1 MTPAAAPLSGA
12 GGRAV
17 PQAIRHPVLPQASHP
32 PLLPT
37 EADEAVA
44 KLLGKRTLLRYFYLQ
59 PLARRFVASV
69 DNLGR
74 QPAPT
79 DLWLL
84 RPAKGE
90 LALARG
96 RAGEGGQQISTRGN
110 GRRYEGFV
118 RWVMSTDNARL
129 LALYERLY
137 PLLQQ
142 SYVELGHPDGY
153 FNDRLIEVIDQML
166 ATPKPKAPLRVQP
179 ARPDPNRSTPPKPRF
194 EFSDA
199 GLEGLGT
206 GQKIMLRIGPHN
218 AAQLA
223 SKLKALRAGL
233 VQLSTPGRR

>member
-1 MTPAAAPLSGA
+1 VQP
-12 GGRAV
+12 RAS
-17 PQAIRHPVLPQASHP
+17 QP

-37 EADEAVA
+37 EADDAVA
-44 KLLGKRTLLRYFYLQ
+44 KLLGKRAMQRYFYLQ

-90 LALARG
+90 LALSKAQGGEPQLAAR
-96 RAGEGGQQISTRGN
+96 SN

-118 RWVMSTDNARL
+118 RWVMGTDNARL
-129 LALYERLY
+129 LALYARLY

-153 FNDRLIEVIDQML
+153 FNDRLIEVIDQLL

-179 ARPDPNRSTPPKPRF
+179 ARPDPNRSTPPKPRV

-199 GLEGLGT
+199 GLESLST
-206 GQKIMLRIGPHN
+206 GQKILLRIGPQN
-218 AAQLA
+218 AAQLKT
-223 SKLKALRAGL
+223 KLKALRAGL
-233 VQLSTPGRR
+233 LSLAPPEKR